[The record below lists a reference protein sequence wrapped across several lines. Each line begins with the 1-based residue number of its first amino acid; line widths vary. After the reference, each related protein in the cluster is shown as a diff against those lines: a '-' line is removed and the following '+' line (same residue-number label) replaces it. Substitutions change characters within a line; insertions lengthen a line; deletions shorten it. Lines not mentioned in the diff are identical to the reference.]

1 MYPDQIPSRE
11 RVQLMNGWSAHL
23 DGGYITLANF
33 LRNAFGLAADRWSGN
48 DQKSGN
54 DIFPQR
60 VPDSIIAETVDAV
73 IAECQQTGR
82 KASDFS
88 YIIGHQYASR
98 TKTAFH
104 NYRVEHVRAVIP
116 LITRLFDEG
125 TNEQFSEAQK
135 RQRDDDLL
143 PYLRMLY
150 EDIPEDFTR
159 ADMQG

>member
-1 MYPDQIPSRE
+1 MTMYPEKMASRE
-11 RVQLMNGWSAHL
+11 RVQLMNEWSAALPH
-23 DGGYITLANF
+23 GYAELGTF
-33 LRNAFGLAADRWSGN
+33 LRNTFGLAADRWSGN
-48 DQKSGN
+48 D
-54 DIFPQR
+54 IVPQR
-60 VPDSIIAETVDAV
+60 IPDNIIAETVDAV
-73 IAECQQTGR
+73 IAECQQSGR

-88 YIIGHQYASR
+88 YVIGHQYASR

-104 NYRVEHVRAVIP
+104 NYRVEHVRVVIP
-116 LITRLFDEG
+116 LITRLFDEA
-125 TNEQFSEAQK
+125 TDEQFSEAQK